1 MDDFQYLKLIS
12 FTLIKIKITDQ
23 KSSLSANKVAF
34 YPGTLVRVGSPN
46 IFIIVSLL
54 VIHSIDERWSSH
66 SWMLFDDILLC
77 YACYQL
83 LMIRWQT
90 IKLPR

>member
-23 KSSLSANKVAF
+23 KSSSANKVAF

-46 IFIIVSLL
+46 IYSRQFVGHSFYWWAL
-54 VIHSIDERWSSH
+54 VITFLDAVRRYTA
-66 SWMLFDDILLC
+66 MLCLLPTADDPVANNKI
-77 YACYQL
+77 A
-83 LMIRWQT
+83 
-90 IKLPR
+90 

>member
-12 FTLIKIKITDQ
+12 FTRMKIKITDQ

-34 YPGTLVRVGSPN
+34 YPGTLVRVGSSN
-46 IFIIVSLL
+46 IYNRQFVGHYIN
-54 VIHSIDERWSSH
+54 ERWSSH